1 MTRFGFALVLI
12 LAVFVAL
19 YVAPAFAQL
28 AQKIDRYDVAAARD
42 LKSIHADGDNR

>member
-19 YVAPAFAQL
+19 YVVPAFAQL
-28 AQKIDRYDVAAARD
+28 AHQIDRYDVAAPRD
-42 LKSIHADGDNR
+42 LKSVHSAGDTM